1 MSGDRSRF
9 ELDRL
14 VNRKPRWF
22 IRWGMTILFI
32 LMILIFVVMK
42 NVLAP

>member
-1 MSGDRSRF
+1 MSGNRSRF

-14 VNRKPRWF
+14 LSKRPRWLV
-22 IRWGMTILFI
+22 RWGMTILFVV
-32 LMILIFVVMK
+32 MALIFAVMK